1 MNSRVPRLQAI
12 GLTRKIGATEVVSD
26 LSVEAMQG
34 EVLCLLGP
42 SGCGKSTTLRILAGI
57 ERQNSGSVS
66 IDGNVV
72 SDERRHL
79 PPENRSV
86 GLLFQDFSLFPHIT
100 VAENVAFG
108 VRDRKGNRQARVESL
123 LRKVM
128 LWEARDRYPHE
139 LSGGEQQRI
148 ALARALAPRPKIM
161 LMDEPFSNL
170 DNRLRDEVRDQML
183 SLLREEAAAVVLVT
197 HEPVEAMLTGDRI
210 ALMRAGKVVQ
220 TGAPFDVYNNPVD
233 RKAAEFFSEINLVHG
248 VVRARAVDTPF
259 GPFPATGLVD
269 GADVEIMIRPQHIRI
284 DFDRNGSGPVPTDRD
299 GIAAK
304 GVVETARY
312 VGNSSL
318 VEFRME
324 FDQSLLKA
332 AVPSVFLPRPG
343 TPLWLSI
350 RRDKYF
356 MFPCTVQSRIA
367 NPYLD
372 PDSPHQNDDE
382 YGVSGDGDS
391 KPETGPN

>member
-1 MNSRVPRLQAI
+1 MNSRVPRLQAK
-12 GLTRKIGATEVVSD
+12 GLNRKIGVTDVVSD
-26 LSVEAMQG
+26 LSVETMQG

-66 IDGNVV
+66 IDGIVV
-72 SDERRHL
+72 SDKRRHL

-108 VRDRKGNRQARVESL
+108 VRGGKSNRQARVESL

-128 LWEARDRYPHE
+128 LWDARDRYPHE

-197 HEPVEAMLTGDRI
+197 HEPVEAMLTGDQI
-210 ALMRAGKVVQ
+210 ALMRAGKVIQ
-220 TGAPFDVYNNPVD
+220 TGAPYEVYNNPVD
-233 RKAAEFFSEINLVHG
+233 RKAAEFFSEVNLVHG
-248 VVRARAVDTPF
+248 VVRGRVVDTPF
-259 GPFPATGLVD
+259 GLFPATGLVD

-299 GIAAK
+299 GVAAK

-324 FDQSLLKA
+324 FDQSLVKA
-332 AVPSVFLPRPG
+332 EVPSVFLPRPG

-367 NPYLD
+367 NPYLN
-372 PDSPHQNDDE
+372 PDSLDQTDGE
-382 YGVSGDGDS
+382 YGVSEGEDS
-391 KPETGPN
+391 KPETGLN